1 MIEEIK
7 EIKEVT
13 EVKETVTGRAMK
25 CDVCGKIILDGR
37 KKIFPKRQFWR
48 IYTGHGGQDNVTC
61 ESKESFDA
69 CSPECLHKKLDEYI
83 TTSSCDGN
91 INPQYFIMWNING
104 GDEK

>member
-13 EVKETVTGRAMK
+13 EVKETVTGRVMK

-37 KKIFPKRQFWR
+37 KKIFPKRQFWHL
-48 IYTGHGGQDNVTC
+48 YTGHGATHENR
-61 ESKESFDA
+61 ESFDA

-83 TTSSCDGN
+83 ATSNHGGDK
-91 INPQYFIMWNING
+91 QYLIMWSMNG
-104 GDEK
+104 DKNT